1 MRRRKPRIDNTCVCI
16 RYIASARRNV
26 GAKKTIRIPI
36 RSSDEDVVRVVPVA
50 RSAQAAA
57 G

>member
-16 RYIASARRNV
+16 RYIASAPRNV

>member
-1 MRRRKPRIDNTCVCI
+1 MRRRNRRIDNACVCI
-16 RYIASARRNV
+16 RYIAADARNG
-26 GAKKTIRIPI
+26 GAKKTIRIPV
-36 RSSDEDVVRVVPVA
+36 RSSDEDVVRVVPIV